1 MCYLPY
7 VCDGGFIASPLV
19 AEVDFRT
26 AYAAVVEVGGQPRGR
41 HVHTLVLD
49 GAHLAHALDDDAD
62 VHDGVL
68 LVVGLEDRLVGE
80 LLQWERVV
88 RQPCNHKILRHPLVV
103 HGGFSV

>member
-1 MCYLPY
+1 M
-7 VCDGGFIASPLV
+7 GGLSRPLLV

-41 HVHTLVLD
+41 HVHQ
-49 GAHLAHALDDDAD
+49 HLYLTGHISPIALDDDTD

-80 LLQWERVV
+80 LLQWGAGLSGS
-88 RQPCNHKILRHPLVV
+88 PATTKYSATLLSSI
-103 HGGFSV
+103 GGFSV